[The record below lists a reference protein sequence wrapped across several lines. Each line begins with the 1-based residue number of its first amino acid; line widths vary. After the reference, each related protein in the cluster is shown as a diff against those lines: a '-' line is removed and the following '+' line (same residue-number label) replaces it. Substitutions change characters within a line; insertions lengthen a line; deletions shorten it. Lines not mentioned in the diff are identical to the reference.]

1 MIDWLTKQISKKEL
15 LDNNSNSK
23 EKEVK
28 KAKQL
33 EEQDLGRENIK
44 DYIRKNDGRIHYIDD

>member
-23 EKEVK
+23 EKELK

-44 DYIRKNDGRIHYIDD
+44 DYIRKNKGIHYINDY